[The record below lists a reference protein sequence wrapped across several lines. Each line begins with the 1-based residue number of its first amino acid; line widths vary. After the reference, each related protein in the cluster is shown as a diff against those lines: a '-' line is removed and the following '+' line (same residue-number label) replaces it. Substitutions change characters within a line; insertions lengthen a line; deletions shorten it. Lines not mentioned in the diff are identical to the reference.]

1 MEENPKKSKNEILK
15 SWFKKVGIAGVIF
28 FTVKGLVWLAIIYFG
43 ADFIN
48 GCGK

>member
-1 MEENPKKSKNEILK
+1 MEKNTKKSKNEILK
-15 SWFKKVGIAGVIF
+15 FWFKKVGIAGVIF